1 MKLAIDRYAHLK
13 SPIHR
18 WSQKYKIVGLL
29 GLIFAFSFIRSLVLL
44 PIIVGITVIIFCLSR
59 LPLSYLIS
67 RLRYPGYFILAVVFL
82 LPFVA
87 GETIIWQWGWLSL
100 RLEGCQETLLIVV
113 RFFCILTISLVLFG
127 TATILNSIKGLRGLG
142 LPQVILDMTL
152 LTYRYLEELGEML
165 KTMQRAMK
173 LRGFDTR
180 LFNCRQLEIL
190 THLVGSLIVRSY
202 ERSTRIYQAMILRGY
217 GYKIPRQNS
226 IQKQPKNPPK
236 SYDIWATGLALST
249 AIILLTWEILLS
261 VSS

>member
-1 MKLAIDRYAHLK
+1 MKLAIDRYAYLK

-18 WSQKYKIVGLL
+18 WEQKYKIVGLL

-44 PIIVGITVIIFCLSR
+44 PIIIGITAIIFSLSR

-67 RLRYPGYFILAVVFL
+67 RLRYPGYFILAVVCL
-82 LPFVA
+82 LPFVG

-127 TATILNSIKGLRGLG
+127 TATILHSIKSLQGLG

-173 LRGFDTR
+173 LRGFNPH

-190 THLVGSLIVRSY
+190 TRLVGSLIVRSY

-217 GYKIPRQNS
+217 GYKIPRTNP
-226 IQKQPKNPPK
+226 IQKQQNNTRQI
-236 SYDIWATGLALST
+236 YDLGATLIALLA
-249 AIILLTWEILLS
+249 AVILLGWEISLS
-261 VSS
+261 VS

>member
-1 MKLAIDRYAHLK
+1 MKLAIDRYAYLK

-44 PIIVGITVIIFCLSR
+44 PIIIGITIIIFSLSG

-100 RLEGCQETLLIVV
+100 RLEGCQESLLIVV
-113 RFFCILTISLVLFG
+113 RFFCILSVSFVLFG

-165 KTMQRAMK
+165 KTMQRAMR
-173 LRGFDTR
+173 LRGFNPHV
-180 LFNCRQLEIL
+180 FNCRQLEIL
-190 THLVGSLIVRSY
+190 TRLVGSLIVRSY
-202 ERSTRIYQAMILRGY
+202 ERSIRIYQAMILRGY
-217 GYKIPRQNS
+217 GYKISRTNS
-226 IQKQPKNPPK
+226 IQKQQNHEQK
-236 SYDIWATGLALST
+236 SYDIWATVIALTIAIALLGL
-249 AIILLTWEILLS
+249 EILLS
-261 VSS
+261 VL

>member
-1 MKLAIDRYAHLK
+1 MKLALDRYAYLQ

-18 WSQKYKIVGLL
+18 WEQKYKIVGLL

-44 PIIVGITVIIFCLSR
+44 PVIVFITIIIFSLSR
-59 LPLSYLIS
+59 LPVSYLIS

-87 GETIIWQWGWLSL
+87 GDTIIWQWGWLNL
-100 RLEGCQETLLIVV
+100 RWEGCQETLLIVV
-113 RFFCILTISLVLFG
+113 RFFCIITVSLVLFG

-152 LTYRYLEELGEML
+152 LTYRYLEELGQML

-173 LRGFDTR
+173 LRGFNPH
-180 LFNCRQLEIL
+180 LFNSRQLEIL
-190 THLVGSLIVRSY
+190 TRLIGSLIVRSY

-217 GYKIPRQNS
+217 GYKVPGKNTIHKKQNNTQS
-226 IQKQPKNPPK
+226 R
-236 SYDIWATGLALST
+236 YDIWLT
-249 AIILLTWEILLS
+249 AIALLAAITLLVLEIFLA
-261 VSS
+261 V

>member
-1 MKLAIDRYAHLK
+1 MKLAIDRYAYLK

-18 WSQKYKIVGLL
+18 WSQQYKIVGLL

-44 PIIVGITVIIFCLSR
+44 PIIIGITVIIFSLSR

-67 RLRYPGYFILAVVFL
+67 RLRYPGYFILAVVCL

-87 GETIIWQWGWLSL
+87 GETIIWEWGWLSL
-100 RLEGCQETLLIVV
+100 KLEGCQETLLIVV
-113 RFFCILTISLVLFG
+113 RFFCILTVSLVLFG
-127 TATILNSIKGLRGLG
+127 TATILNSIKSLRGLG

-173 LRGFDTR
+173 LRGFDPH

-190 THLVGSLIVRSY
+190 TRLVGSLIVRSY
-202 ERSTRIYQAMILRGY
+202 ERSIKIYQAMILRGY
-217 GYKIPRQNS
+217 GYKIPQKKLR
-226 IQKQPKNPPK
+226 QKQRKNIPK
-236 SYDIWATGLALST
+236 SYDIWATVIALLT
-249 AIILLTWEILLS
+249 AIILLVWEVLLS
-261 VSS
+261 MA

>member
-1 MKLAIDRYAHLK
+1 M
-13 SPIHR
+13 
-18 WSQKYKIVGLL
+18 
-29 GLIFAFSFIRSLVLL
+29 
-44 PIIVGITVIIFCLSR
+44 
-59 LPLSYLIS
+59 
-67 RLRYPGYFILAVVFL
+67 
-82 LPFVA
+82 
-87 GETIIWQWGWLSL
+87 
-100 RLEGCQETLLIVV
+100 
-113 RFFCILTISLVLFG
+113 
-127 TATILNSIKGLRGLG
+127 
-142 LPQVILDMTL
+142 ILDMTL

-173 LRGFDTR
+173 LRGFDTH

-249 AIILLTWEILLS
+249 AITLLIWEILLS
-261 VSS
+261 ASS

>member
-1 MKLAIDRYAHLK
+1 MKLTIDRYAYLK

-44 PIIVGITVIIFCLSR
+44 PIIITITIIIFSLSR

-87 GETIIWQWGWLSL
+87 GNTVIWQWGWLNL
-100 RLEGCQETLLIVV
+100 RLEGCQEALLIVV
-113 RFFCILTISLVLFG
+113 RFFCILTVSLVLFG
-127 TATILNSIKGLRGLG
+127 TSTILNSIKGLRGLG

-173 LRGFDTR
+173 LRGFNPH
-180 LFNCRQLEIL
+180 LFNCRQLKML

-217 GYKIPRQNS
+217 GYKIPQMDS
-226 IQKQPKNPPK
+226 IQKQRKTRPK
-236 SYDIWATGLALST
+236 SYDLWATAITLLT
-249 AIILLTWEILLS
+249 AIALLGGEFLLS
-261 VSS
+261 VV

>member
-1 MKLAIDRYAHLK
+1 MKLAIDRYAYLK

-44 PIIVGITVIIFCLSR
+44 PIIVGITGIIFCLSR

-67 RLRYPGYFILAVVFL
+67 RLRYPGYFILAVVCL

-87 GETIIWQWGWLSL
+87 GDTIIWHWGWLNL

-113 RFFCILTISLVLFG
+113 RFFCILTVSLVLFG

-173 LRGFDTR
+173 LRGFNPH
-180 LFNCRQLEIL
+180 LFNFRQLEIL
-190 THLVGSLIVRSY
+190 TRLIGSLIVRSY

-217 GYKIPRQNS
+217 GYKIPGKSS
-226 IQKQPKNPPK
+226 IHQKQNNTQK
-236 SYDIWATGLALST
+236 SYDIWLT
-249 AIILLTWEILLS
+249 AIALLIAIMLLVLEIFLTI
-261 VSS
+261 

>member
-1 MKLAIDRYAHLK
+1 MKLAIDRYAYLK

-18 WSQKYKIVGLL
+18 WEQKYKIIGLL
-29 GLIFAFSFIRSLVLL
+29 GRIFAFSFIRSLVLL
-44 PIIVGITVIIFCLSR
+44 PIVIGITVIIFSLSR

-67 RLRYPGYFILAVVFL
+67 RLRYPGYFILAVVCL
-82 LPFVA
+82 LPFIA
-87 GETIIWQWGWLSL
+87 GDTIIWQWGWLNL

-113 RFFCILTISLVLFG
+113 RFFCILTVSLVLFG
-127 TATILNSIKGLRGLG
+127 TSTILNSIKGLRGLG

-173 LRGFDTR
+173 LRGFNSH
-180 LFNCRQLEIL
+180 LFNCRQLEML

-217 GYKIPRQNS
+217 GCKIPGENS
-226 IQKQPKNPPK
+226 IKKQQNNKAK
-236 SYDIWATGLALST
+236 SYDIWVMVIALLT
-249 AIILLTWEILLS
+249 AITLLVGEILLS
-261 VSS
+261 VK

>member
-1 MKLAIDRYAHLK
+1 MKLTLDRYAHLQ
-13 SPIHR
+13 SPMHR
-18 WSQKYKIVGLL
+18 WQQKYKLVGLL

-44 PIIVGITVIIFCLSR
+44 PIIIGITIIIFAASR

-87 GETIIWQWGWLSL
+87 GDTIIWQWGWLNL
-100 RLEGCQETLLIVV
+100 RWEGCQETLLIVV
-113 RFFCILTISLVLFG
+113 RFFCILTVSLVLFG

-165 KTMQRAMK
+165 KTMQRAMR
-173 LRGFDTR
+173 LRGFNPH
-180 LFNCRQLEIL
+180 LFNYRQIEIL
-190 THLVGSLIVRSY
+190 TRLIGSLIVRSY

-217 GYKIPRQNS
+217 GYKVPGKNS
-226 IQKQPKNPPK
+226 IQKRQNNTQQ
-236 SYDIWATGLALST
+236 SYDIGMTIIALAT
-249 AIILLTWEILLS
+249 AIILLTLEFFLVI
-261 VSS
+261 